1 MCNIA
6 YEWDK
11 SSRFVGVAWVVRN
24 HRGVVL
30 FHSRNSFTE
39 VGNKEEAKL
48 LTILW
53 AMEKEFGA
61 VLRPKDWPAFAFQSG
76 VISKSIQAMNDA
88 QLLVVS
94 RNYNRGTSFIAK
106 SVIRENRHLYVA
118 SGPPGWLFELFINE
132 SRDF

>member
-1 MCNIA
+1 ECRPSYGWRSLLYGRELLI
-6 YEWDK
+6 K
-11 SSRFVGVAWVVRN
+11 GLQKRI
-24 HRGVVL
+24 
-30 FHSRNSFTE
+30 
-39 VGNKEEAKL
+39 GNGE
-48 LTILW
+48 IL
-53 AMEKEFGA
+53 EG
-61 VLRPKDWPAFAFQSG
+61 LRAPWITHNGFEINKKSG